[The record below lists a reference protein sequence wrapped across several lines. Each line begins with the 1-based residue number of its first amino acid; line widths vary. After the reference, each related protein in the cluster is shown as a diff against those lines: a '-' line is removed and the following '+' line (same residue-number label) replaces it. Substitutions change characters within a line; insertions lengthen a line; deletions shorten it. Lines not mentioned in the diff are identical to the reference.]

1 MAKWVVVFDSSFG
14 LDVVM
19 GFLVV
24 VVASFV
30 GGGGGG
36 FYRLFLVVGV
46 GFFILFFIFLR
57 WRWWVLWVLFCC
69 GMVDY
74 IWIGGNGSGLF
85 FG

>member
-1 MAKWVVVFDSSFG
+1 MVFDSSFG
-14 LDVVM
+14 PDVVM
-19 GFLVV
+19 GFLVA
-24 VVASFV
+24 VVARFV
-30 GGGGGG
+30 GGGG

-46 GFFILFFIFLR
+46 GFFIFLR
-57 WRWWVLWVLFCC
+57 RQWWVLWVLFCC